1 MSFADEVRAEL
12 TEALPKVQHC
22 RLAQLC
28 GLLRFAGAFHLRAGG
43 EVSVDCDLAS
53 AATARRTIAL
63 LRGLG
68 ASCEVRTYNER
79 RFGRRA
85 RFVVA
90 VGTDARSLQ
99 LLHEAGVLSASLAPG
114 SEVPRRVLARS
125 CCRRA
130 FMRGAFLAAGSLSG
144 PRSEAHLEVRTTRAE
159 AARELASVA
168 LQEGFELGVHEG
180 PRYVIA
186 YSKRAEVVRGML
198 AAMGAHSS
206 ELRLEEE
213 DVMRWARERANR
225 LTNADGANLRR
236 QAAAADRQRRA
247 IEALGGP
254 DALPRELRLV
264 AELRLAHPEA
274 TLAEIAA
281 ELAPGVS
288 RDAVAGRLRRIV
300 ERAEIA

>member
-12 TEALPKVQHC
+12 TETLPPAQHC

-43 EVSVDCDLAS
+43 EVSVDCDLGS
-53 AATARRTIAL
+53 AATARRTVAL
-63 LRGLG
+63 VRGLG
-68 ASCEVRTYNER
+68 ASCEVRTYQER

-114 SEVPRRVLARS
+114 AEVPRRVLARS
-125 CCRRA
+125 CCRRS
-130 FMRGAFLAAGSLSG
+130 FLRGAFLAAGSLSG
-144 PRSEAHLEVRTTRAE
+144 PRSETHFEVRTTRVE
-159 AARELASVA
+159 AARELVA
-168 LQEGFELGVHEG
+168 VVAEEGFALGTHEG
-180 PRYVIA
+180 PRYAIA
-186 YSKRAEVVRGML
+186 YSKRAEVVRGLL
-198 AAMGAHSS
+198 AAMGAHGS

-247 IEALGGP
+247 IEFLGGP
-254 DALPRELRLV
+254 DTLPPDLRLV
-264 AELRLAHPEA
+264 AELRIAHPEA
-274 TLAEIAA
+274 TLAELAA
-281 ELAPGVS
+281 ELSPAVS
-288 RDAVAGRLRRIV
+288 RNVVAGRLRRIV